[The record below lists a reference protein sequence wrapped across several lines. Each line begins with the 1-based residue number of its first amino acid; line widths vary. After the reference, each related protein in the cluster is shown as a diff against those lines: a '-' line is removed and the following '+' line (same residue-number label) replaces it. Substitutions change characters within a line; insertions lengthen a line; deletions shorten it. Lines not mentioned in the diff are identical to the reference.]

1 MYSAEELSGMFEN
14 ALANLKFPEEPQN
27 LYEPIKYIL
36 YTGGKRLRPLL
47 TLASCN
53 LFKESVD
60 KAIFPALAI
69 EVFHNFTLVHDDMMD
84 NADIRRGKETIHRK
98 WNFNVGIL
106 SGDAMSIL
114 AYKLLSKTDKQ
125 FVVPVLETFNEFSL
139 GICEGQQLDMDFENV
154 RYITQEEYT
163 QMIKLKTAILLKGAL
178 QIGAIIGEANDSD
191 INEIGLFGLN
201 LGIAF
206 QLQDDLLDV
215 YGDTK
220 VFGKKIGGD
229 ILANKKTILTVKAF
243 SKAKGSSLESLS
255 RLYQSNNIDPTTKVS
270 EVIKIFDETNVK
282 EEIEQLIV
290 NYHSKAID
298 SFNKISMPTSRKEV
312 LLGISNKIMSRNR

>member
-36 YTGGKRLRPLL
+36 FTGGKRIRPLL

-53 LFKESVD
+53 LFKESID
-60 KAIFPALAI
+60 KAIHPALAI
-69 EVFHNFTLVHDDMMD
+69 EVFHNFTLVHDDIMD
-84 NADIRRGKETIHRK
+84 NADIRRGKKTIHNK
-98 WNFNVGIL
+98 WNSNVGIL

-114 AYKLLSKTDKQ
+114 AYKLLSKTEKQ
-125 FVVPVLETFNEFSL
+125 FVVPILDTFNDFSL

-154 RYITQEEYT
+154 KYITEEEYT
-163 QMIKLKTAILLKGAL
+163 QMIRLKTAILLKGAL
-178 QIGAIIGEANDSD
+178 QIGAIIGEAADSD
-191 INEIGLFGLN
+191 IYEIGLFGLN

-220 VFGKKIGGD
+220 VFGKKVGGD

-243 SKAKGSSLESLS
+243 SKAKGSSLENLN
-255 RLYQSNNIDPTTKVS
+255 RLYQSKTIDSEEKIA

-282 EEIEQLIV
+282 EEIEQLIL
-290 NYHSKAID
+290 NYYNKAIN
-298 SFNKISMPTSRKEV
+298 SFNRISVPSSRKEV
-312 LLGISNKIMSRNR
+312 LQGMCNKIMSRNR

>member
-36 YTGGKRLRPLL
+36 FTGGKRLRPLL

-60 KAIFPALAI
+60 KAIHPALSI
-69 EVFHNFTLVHDDMMD
+69 EVFHNFTLVHDDIMD
-84 NADIRRGKETIHRK
+84 NADIRRGKKTVHNK
-98 WNFNVGIL
+98 WNSNVGIL

-125 FVVPVLETFNEFSL
+125 FVIPILETFNEFSL

-154 RYITQEEYT
+154 KYITQDEYT
-163 QMIKLKTAILLKGAL
+163 QMIRLKTAILLKGAL
-178 QIGAIIGEANDSD
+178 QIGAIIGEATDSD

-220 VFGKKIGGD
+220 VFGKKLGGD

-243 SKAKGSSLESLS
+243 SKAKGASLETLN
-255 RLYQSNNIDPTTKVS
+255 RLYQSNSADPEKKIY
-270 EVIKIFDETNVK
+270 EVIKIFNETNVK

-298 SFNKISMPTSRKEV
+298 SFNKISVPTSRKEV
-312 LLGISNKIMSRNR
+312 LLGISDKIMSRNK